1 MSKTTRRGY
10 VQSDEKEFRSD
21 NLIKIYKAAEELLYL
36 LNRGYKIKGAS
47 TFIGNHY
54 LLSER
59 QRLALVRGISKTE
72 DIIRRKSK
80 EVTNIS
86 DVKEINIDG
95 FNTIIT
101 LEVALSN
108 SIIIKSMDGTI
119 RDLAGLRGTY
129 SVIDKTEIALK
140 LIGEFLLDHKIQKAI
155 FYLDKPVSNSG
166 RLKMKILQILKNFEI
181 EIEVENID
189 NVDSVLKSKNNVV
202 SSDAII
208 LDNCISWVN
217 LNKYIIEEKILNDNC
232 IDFSLN
238 ATLYL

>member
-1 MSKTTRRGY
+1 MIKTTKRGY
-10 VQSDEKEFRSD
+10 VQTDEKEFGD
-21 NLIKIYKAAEELLYL
+21 KYNYKLYKAGEELLYL

-59 QRLALVRGISKTE
+59 QRLALVRGVSKKE
-72 DIIRRKSK
+72 DIIKRKFK
-80 EVTNIS
+80 EVTDSLSNKI
-86 DVKEINIDG
+86 IHIDG

-129 SVIDKTEIALK
+129 SVIDKTEIAIN
-140 LIGEFLLDHKIQKAI
+140 LIGKWLLENKVYKAI

-166 RLKMKILQILKNFEI
+166 RLKMKILELLKNSHFEI
-181 EIEVENID
+181 VVENIG
-189 NVDSVLKSKNNVV
+189 NVDSVLETKENVV
-202 SSDAII
+202 TSDAII
-208 LDNCISWVN
+208 LDKCNSWIN
-217 LNKYIIEEKILNDNC
+217 MNTYIIEDNRLDIKY
-232 IDFSLN
+232 IDFRIIN
-238 ATLYL
+238 K

>member
-1 MSKTTRRGY
+1 MTKATRRGY
-10 VQSDEKEFRSD
+10 VPTDEKEFKGD
-21 NLIKIYKAAEELLYL
+21 NLNKLYKASEDLVYL

-59 QRLALVRGISKTE
+59 QRLALIRGISKND
-72 DIIRRKSK
+72 DITTRKDK
-80 EVTNIS
+80 EANDFSGAKVIH
-86 DVKEINIDG
+86 IDG

-108 SIIIKSMDGTI
+108 SLIIKAMDGTI

-129 SVIDKTEIALK
+129 SVIDKTEIAIK
-140 LIGEFLLDHKIQKAI
+140 LIGDFLLEHKIEKTL

-166 RLKMKILQILKNFEI
+166 RLKMKILEI
-181 EIEVENID
+181 FKDTELEVEVLNIE
-189 NVDSVLKSKNNVV
+189 NVDSILKSKENVV

-208 LDNCISWVN
+208 LDNCINWIN
-217 LNKYIIEEKILNDNC
+217 LNKYIIEKNIPNPNF
-232 IDFSLN
+232 IDFSGLN
-238 ATLYL
+238 K

>member
-1 MSKTTRRGY
+1 MSKIKRRGY
-10 VQSDEKEFRSD
+10 VPTDEKEFKNENINKLYEASED
-21 NLIKIYKAAEELLYL
+21 LLYL

-59 QRLALVRGISKTE
+59 QRLALVRGISRYDDVIK
-72 DIIRRKSK
+72 RKAK
-80 EVTNIS
+80 ENTNLSNIEE
-86 DVKEINIDG
+86 VHIDG

-108 SIIIKSMDGTI
+108 SLIIKSMDETI

-129 SVIDKTEIALK
+129 SVIDKTEVAIK
-140 LIGEFLLDHKIQKAI
+140 LIGKFLLEHEIKKAI

-166 RLKMKILQILKNFEI
+166 RLKMKILDVLEGSELQ
-181 EIEVENID
+181 IEVWNID
-189 NVDSVLKSKNNVV
+189 NVDSVLKSKENVV

-208 LDNCISWVN
+208 LDNCISWIN
-217 LNKYIIEEKILNDNC
+217 LNMYIIKEKISNDCC
-232 IDFSLN
+232 IDFTNL
-238 ATLYL
+238 